1 MPIQIPRLR
10 RWLVLAAGLLCL
22 VVAGAYIHRR
32 RQAREV
38 FKQIPAKMNLDIQQ
52 TAEGFKVSKS
62 EQGRTLFT
70 VQASKAV
77 QFRTGGRAELHHVT
91 ITLYGRDASR
101 YDQIYGDDFG
111 YDPQTGDV
119 TAKGEVR
126 IDLEANPEGLVKPD
140 QSKPEGMKNPI
151 HLVTHD
157 LVFNQKTGNAFTR
170 GKVELRMPQATGS
183 AMGIHYT
190 AKDNV
195 LTLDSQVDLALSGA
209 RSGTLQA
216 TRAVVTKE
224 PRQVVLEAPRLV
236 SSEQKFQ
243 ARRATLFL
251 RDDNTVDH
259 VLASDDVQMQITGK
273 SPVQARAAEAAFTV
287 NQGQD
292 GLSRAVLHGDVQIE
306 AGGERPRRVNA
317 GRVQVDFSARNQV
330 SKVHA
335 EENVRLAE
343 GVAPPG
349 ASAATAAGIAPN
361 GVSGAAGVPARR
373 SGLDARSSK
382 TSQEFEITAP
392 AMDFFFFAKGR
403 GLDRA
408 ETAGAAKITIVPSN
422 GDGSS
427 TIVTAGNFQARF
439 DSNGRLASVHGAP
452 DARVV
457 STTPSQPDRTS
468 TSQQI
473 DATFGSTGGIDALV
487 QQGNFT
493 YSDGE
498 RRANADRA
506 RYTPDD
512 QMLVLTG
519 SPRIIDK
526 GLATTA
532 NTLRMNRGTGDA
544 TAEGNVKTTYSDLRE
559 QPNGALL
566 AGASPIHVTARTMT
580 AHRESATAS
589 YTGNVRLWQDAN
601 VVEAH
606 NIDFDRDRR
615 SIVARG
621 NGRPVS
627 TALVQVDKSGKVT
640 PISITSTGL
649 TYTDDRRRAEFQG
662 GVTARGADVTVTADH
677 VDAYLAPRSQNTSSQ
692 VKGQG
697 QLDRL
702 IAEGNVLVQ
711 EPGRKATGNQLVY
724 TVAEDKFVLSGG
736 TPSIFDA
743 ERGKTRGDSLTFFR
757 HDDRVLVEGKDSSPT
772 VTQTRVA
779 R

>member
-392 AMDFFFFAKGR
+392 AMDFFFVAKGR

-702 IAEGNVLVQ
+702 IAAGNVLVQ